1 LKSVAKNAPG
11 NIVFKEGREMSHKK
25 MCYWAVW
32 ASLFLIVTNACAL
45 SDVLEEN
52 PNQGADANSKLGDD
66 QVVEF
71 LLEMQYAYASQ
82 RSMLKTMQL
91 KARMM
96 TPQNGQTHD
105 SRACLTMDIGAFP
118 AAKVLCHL
126 AYTGNSQG
134 HSLQN
139 IQTFNLNRQGNLC
152 LPVPH
157 GISAHSLMFSYDGLE
172 ARILS
177 NGQGFI
183 YTHMEQV
190 PNVGLYDPR
199 GGMPHLF
206 NPTVMQMLDNPE
218 EVHVSP
224 GAHGLF
230 LLTYQDQHRLHQFFV
245 APQLDFMIVKLER
258 ISVMDHFPVTEW
270 EQGIRY
276 RRTPAGFWY
285 PARSYTKSHGRVIQL
300 TRIDSFTLNPQAVA
314 HVIDFTAETPVYQH
328 QKQSTDPSYYCLGQ
342 AHAAHE
348 PDMAPVSRVIAGHIL
363 DAGGSP
369 VPGALVQVCGDS
381 HLDDYESMLWH
392 YPRNDE
398 HLVTCTDDQGFFTL
412 TLDVSKDYHVLIYEA
427 GYAPMLVRNVPIGT
441 QDLSV
446 RLSLGGVISGKV
458 VYLQDDARIP
468 VPNVEIKAAQIDPR
482 PLPLM
487 RLDCDRIV
495 RTDAQGNFQF
505 DRLLVRVIDY
515 QTGCKGHW
523 DAQSHMWEIAC
534 LDNLTAVTLGSQNS
548 SAELQLVVKPQA
560 KWILTHNIMP

>member
-1 LKSVAKNAPG
+1 
-11 NIVFKEGREMSHKK
+11 MSQKR
-25 MCYWAVW
+25 MCYWAVR
-32 ASLFLIVTNACAL
+32 AGLFLLVINAFAL
-45 SDVLEEN
+45 SDVREANLN
-52 PNQGADANSKLGDD
+52 YGADDDINLDDD

-71 LLEMQYAYASQ
+71 LLEMQYAHASQ

-91 KARMM
+91 KARMI
-96 TPQNGQTHD
+96 TPQNGQTYD
-105 SRACLTMDIGAFP
+105 SRACLTMDIRAFP

-134 HSLQN
+134 YSLQK
-139 IQTFNLNRQGNLC
+139 IQTLKLNRQGNPS
-152 LPVPH
+152 LPISH
-157 GISAHSLMFSYDGLE
+157 GISAHSLMFSFDGHE

-190 PNVGLYDPR
+190 PNVGHYDPR
-199 GGMPHLF
+199 GAMPHLF
-206 NPTVMQMLDNPE
+206 NPCIMQMLDHPE
-218 EVHVSP
+218 KVHVTP
-224 GAHGLF
+224 AAHGLF
-230 LLTYQDQHRLHQFFV
+230 LLTYQDQHVLHQFFV

-258 ISVMDHFPVTEW
+258 ISVLDQFPVTEW
-270 EQGIRY
+270 EQGIQY
-276 RRTPAGFWY
+276 SRTPTGFWY
-285 PARSYTKSHGRVIQL
+285 PVRSYTKSHGRVIHL
-300 TRIDSFTLNPQAVA
+300 TRIDSFVLNPHAVPY
-314 HVIDFTAETPVYQH
+314 VIDFTEETPVYQH
-328 QKQSTDPSYYCLGQ
+328 QTQNADPSFCCLDQ
-342 AHAAHE
+342 AHAVQE

-381 HLDDYESMLWH
+381 NLDDYESMLWH
-392 YPRNDE
+392 YPRTDE
-398 HLVTCTDDQGFFTL
+398 HLMTCTDDQGFFTL
-412 TLDVSKDYHVLIYEA
+412 KLDVSKDYHVLIYEA
-427 GYAPMLVRNVPIGT
+427 GYAPMLARNVPIGT
-441 QDLSV
+441 QDLSI
-446 RLSLGGVISGKV
+446 RLSCGGVISGKV
-458 VYLQDDARIP
+458 VYLQDEARIP
-468 VPNVEIKAAQIDPR
+468 VPNVEIRAAQIDPY

-523 DAQSHMWEIAC
+523 DAQSHMWKITC
-534 LDNLTAVTLGSQNS
+534 LDSLTAITLGSQNS